1 MLSFMVY
8 SFFVVVVYFLMDKGF
23 VSKETVVLRGW
34 GSRNECF
41 VLSTELIK

>member
-34 GSRNECF
+34 GIETN
-41 VLSTELIK
+41 VLFYQQS